1 MVHVTC
7 EAIVKFAAVMADPP
21 WSYDSPRAIVGN
33 GGRGSDGGK
42 AALIIQADVTQHY
55 PTMGIDEIKALPV
68 AAHVL
73 DDSLLFLWTTNAYLA
88 DGQAAD
94 VVRAWGFKPKT
105 VITWA
110 KTKAGT
116 SEPSMKMGHWF
127 RGASEHIILGVR
139 GAPKRPDGM
148 PALPT
153 WVPSQRQPHSVKP
166 DTFYEMVE
174 KVCPGPYLELFARR
188 PRGEGWSV
196 WGNEVVSTFSWDTA
210 IATGEAQS

>member
-1 MVHVTC
+1 M
-7 EAIVKFAAVMADPP
+7 KFAAVMADPP

-55 PTMGIDEIKALPV
+55 ETMDLEAIKALPV
-68 AAHVL
+68 AKHML

-88 DGQAAD
+88 DGKAAE
-94 VVRAWGFKPKT
+94 VVKAWGFKPKT

-116 SEPSMKMGHWF
+116 EDSPSMKMGHWF
-127 RGASEHIILGVR
+127 RGASEHIIFGVR

-148 PALPT
+148 PAIPT
-153 WVPSQRQPHSVKP
+153 WLPHGRMPHSVKP
-166 DTFYEMVE
+166 DLFYETVQ

-188 PRGEGWSV
+188 ARPGWSV
-196 WGNEVVSTFSWDTA
+196 WGNEVESTFDWS
-210 IATGEAQS
+210 EP